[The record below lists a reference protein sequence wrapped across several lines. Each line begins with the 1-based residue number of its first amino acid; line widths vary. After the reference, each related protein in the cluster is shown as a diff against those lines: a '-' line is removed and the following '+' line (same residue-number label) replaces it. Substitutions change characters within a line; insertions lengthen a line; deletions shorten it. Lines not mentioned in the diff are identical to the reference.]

1 MLCNL
6 KTKSDNQI
14 ANHTKEMKNSQ
25 KQEILFD
32 DILKRHLHLDKY
44 YQRTDTF
51 LNLQT

>member
-6 KTKSDNQI
+6 KTKSDNQV

-32 DILKRHLHLDKY
+32 DILTRHLHLVKY
-44 YQRTDTF
+44 YQRTKHF
-51 LNLQT
+51 